1 MAFQF
6 QCPQGHLLEGDPSQ
20 AGQACT
26 CPMCGVM
33 FIIPQPIAAPAPA
46 APQYSPAP
54 QYPAPPQYPAA
65 HQYSP
70 APAASYPPAPAQF
83 PSAPVAQFPA
93 TPTSQSSAP
102 ASAQFPALLAPQPGP
117 PMFPQVGVEAP
128 AAPVIQT
135 ETPSAGPV
143 VDVAAAPAA
152 PTLLHI
158 PCPKGHELEV
168 PPDMLNQEVLC
179 PHCNTQFKLRERDSV
194 EFKRKREIE
203 LERRDF
209 KRGQAWLNWAIVAA
223 VIVVLGL
230 IIMIAAS
237 RS

>member
-20 AGQACT
+20 SGQACT
-26 CPMCGVM
+26 CPMCGVL
-33 FIIPQPIAAPAPA
+33 FIIPQPIAAPL
-46 APQYSPAP
+46 APQYSPAQ
-54 QYPAPPQYPAA
+54 QYPAPPQYSAVPQYGAA
-65 HQYSP
+65 P
-70 APAASYPPAPAQF
+70 TASFTA
-83 PSAPVAQFPA
+83 APVAQYPA
-93 TPTSQSSAP
+93 AP
-102 ASAQFPALLAPQPGP
+102 VAQVPAPPAPQPGP

-135 ETPSAGPV
+135 EAPSAGPV
-143 VDVAAAPAA
+143 VDVTAAPAE

-230 IIMIAAS
+230 IIMFAAS